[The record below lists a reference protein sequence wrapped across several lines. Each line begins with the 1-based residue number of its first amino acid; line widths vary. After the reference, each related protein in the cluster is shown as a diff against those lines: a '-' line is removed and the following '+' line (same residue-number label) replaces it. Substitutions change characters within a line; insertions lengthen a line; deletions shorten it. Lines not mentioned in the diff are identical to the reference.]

1 MVMLVRLV
9 ALAVAVHAEVLRT
22 RYTHFLGRNVTRSHI
37 SSRGCERDA
46 SGQLRCNPIV
56 VFVGRG
62 HTGSANLAAY
72 LQSHPSLDYGTTKEH
87 RFFTRSKR
95 PRDVAAYRRQFPVVA
110 AAGSPPYGFDATP
123 EYGERQTAAT
133 AKLIREVLGPH
144 VKILVAL
151 RYQADLI
158 MSQRYIGD
166 GEAFHRWTLA
176 NAPRD
181 APRPGASAL
190 ARRWCHNTLVETYV
204 DLFGAENVLV
214 VISET
219 MRRHRDRVL
228 EEIHDF
234 LGVDRVPT
242 SLPVMNVCK
251 KDRYGGAFE
260 GCYNGSSKV
269 LPATRAVWRPFF
281 EGCNARLAA
290 SFGVSPEALFAGRPT
305 RRRLPP

>member
-1 MVMLVRLV
+1 MFERSPERFVEGRDGRLEPRREGR
-9 ALAVAVHAEVLRT
+9 ALAEAARAGEHVG
-22 RYTHFLGRNVTRSHI
+22 LGR
-37 SSRGCERDA
+37 
-46 SGQLRCNPIV
+46 V
-56 VFVGRG
+56 VDLV
-62 HTGSANLAAY
+62 LED
-72 LQSHPSLDYGTTKEH
+72 LD
-87 RFFTRSKR
+87 
-95 PRDVAAYRRQFPVVA
+95 
-110 AAGSPPYGFDATP
+110 
-123 EYGERQTAAT
+123 
-133 AKLIREVLGPH
+133 
-144 VKILVAL
+144 
-151 RYQADLI
+151 
-158 MSQRYIGD
+158 
-166 GEAFHRWTLA
+166 
-176 NAPRD
+176 
-181 APRPGASAL
+181 
-190 ARRWCHNTLVETYV
+190 NTLVETYV

-219 MRRHRDRVL
+219 MRRHRDQVL

-251 KDRYGGAFE
+251 KDRYGGTFE